1 MSPISPW
8 YSLVMIPIK
17 ILFFSFN
24 NLCNVASK
32 EWESDLE
39 YELSS
44 VSTNDHVLDSNIKQ
58 TNPDEDDDSVEGDY
72 LMQLR
77 CYHWDAFYM

>member
-1 MSPISPW
+1 MVFSSDD
-8 YSLVMIPIK
+8 SAQNT
-17 ILFFSFN
+17 FFSFN

-32 EWESDLE
+32 EWESDLQ

-77 CYHWDAFYM
+77 CYHWDVFYM